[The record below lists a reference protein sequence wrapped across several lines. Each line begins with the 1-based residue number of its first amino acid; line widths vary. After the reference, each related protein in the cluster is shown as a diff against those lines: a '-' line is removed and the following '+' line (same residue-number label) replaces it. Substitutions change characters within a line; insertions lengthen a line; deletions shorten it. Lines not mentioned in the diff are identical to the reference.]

1 MFKNLK
7 VGDLVKI
14 NSNCENTRKPVYKI
28 YAVLKTKKGTRY
40 ILESTYIKRL
50 HSHLFEKKEL
60 TKIWAK

>member
-28 YAVLKTKKGTRY
+28 YAILKLKKGKRY
-40 ILESTYIKRL
+40 IIENTYVSKL

-60 TKIWAK
+60 IKL